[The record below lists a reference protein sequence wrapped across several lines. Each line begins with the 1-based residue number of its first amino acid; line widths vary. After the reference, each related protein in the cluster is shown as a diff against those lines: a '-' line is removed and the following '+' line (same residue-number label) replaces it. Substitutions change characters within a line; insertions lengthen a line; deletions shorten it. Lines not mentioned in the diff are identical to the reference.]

1 MPASHPPRPVDR
13 RSPLPLW
20 AQVEADLTRRIDAG
34 AFTTGFPTETE
45 LREAYDVSRH
55 TVREALRR
63 MRTAGTLESTRGR
76 GTRLVGHDVE
86 QSLGTLYSLF
96 RAVEDRGMTQASTV
110 LRLEATTDAAAA
122 ALLHQPPDALL
133 VVLERVR
140 LADDEPLA
148 HDEVFLPHDVAGPLL
163 AADFTHAALY
173 DELAQR
179 CGTQLSSGQER
190 ITAATATPAL
200 RELLGGGDLP
210 LLRVDRT
217 GCVGGRT
224 VETRTTHLRSD
235 RFALVSHFDRA
246 HPAR

>member
-1 MPASHPPRPVDR
+1 MPASAEPRPVDR

-20 AQVEADLTRRIDAG
+20 AQVEADLTRRIETGALDA
-34 AFTTGFPTETE
+34 AFPTESD
-45 LREAYDVSRH
+45 LCEAYDVSRH

-63 MRTAGTLESTRGR
+63 LRAAGTLESTRGR
-76 GTRLVGHDVE
+76 GTRVVGHDVE

-96 RAVEDRGMTQASTV
+96 RAVEDRGMTQSSTV
-110 LRLEATTDAAAA
+110 LRLGTTTDAAAA
-122 ALLHQPPDALL
+122 AALRRPADTQL

-140 LADDEPLA
+140 LADGEPLA
-148 HDEVFLPHDVAGPLL
+148 HDVVHLPHDLAAPLL
-163 AADFTHAALY
+163 TADFTHAALY
-173 DELAQR
+173 DELAAR
-179 CGTQLSSGQER
+179 CGTQLTSGRER

-200 RELLGGGDLP
+200 RDLLRSGELP

-217 GCVGGRT
+217 GCVGGRV

-235 RFALVSHFDRA
+235 RFALVSPFDRA